1 LKLRGENTEQQCV
14 FDSRVLS
21 SKDQLFPQIITFK
34 AFGQIFGY
42 FTDFV
47 YTSKLINRKN
57 DEKKILC
64 NEIATKFSMQLDL
77 TNPVWK

>member
-34 AFGQIFGY
+34 VFGKIFGD
-42 FTDFV
+42 FTEFV

-57 DEKKILC
+57 GEKK
-64 NEIATKFSMQLDL
+64 KSYVM
-77 TNPVWK
+77 K